1 MAMRREGDVQGEL
14 MMTWAKIP
22 RIRRAMC
29 FMTVSRYFLGEAG
42 FDAFVEETCE
52 PIYAPRMS
60 APSLL
65 GRRRSRLVERE
76 VSRFPHKE
84 RPHMPRSP
92 TTPGQMRRSRW
103 RARLFRLPLCRRR
116 RRPE

>member
-1 MAMRREGDVQGEL
+1 MGEDSAHSPGHVL
-14 MMTWAKIP
+14 YD
-22 RIRRAMC
+22 RLQNL
-29 FMTVSRYFLGEAG
+29 LGEAG

-84 RPHMPRSP
+84 RPHMSRSP

-103 RARLFRLPLCRRR
+103 RAPPVSPSAVSTAFGARNRHPFAAVGERR
-116 RRPE
+116 